1 MSIAANSASPA
12 AVPNFVEFDDPDVWA
27 AIAAEQTRQAEG
39 LEMIASENFTS
50 PAVMQAVGSV
60 LTNKYAEG
68 YPGHRYYGGCEFVD
82 KVEDLARERLKA
94 LFGAE
99 HANVQPHSGSQANAA
114 VYMTAIQTGDT
125 VLAFDLAHGG
135 HLTHG
140 MKLNAS
146 GVLYRFVHYGV
157 RRDNQLLD
165 FDQVA
170 SLAREHKPKLIVAGA
185 SAYPR
190 EIPHGTFAE
199 IAREVGAKLMVDMA
213 HYAGLVAAG
222 IHDNPVPV
230 ADFVTSTTHK
240 TLRGPRGGIAMCRAE
255 NAKLLDRSVFPGQQ
269 GGPLMHV
276 IAGKAI
282 AFGEALRPEFKAYA
296 QKVVEN
302 ARTLAAELARGGVT
316 LVSGGTDNHLMLV
329 DVTPLGIGGK
339 LAEETLD
346 RCGITCNKN
355 MIPFDERKPMDPSGI
370 RLGTPALTTRGMGA
384 DQMKQIA
391 AWILRVLKSP
401 ADEKLVAATKGEVA
415 DLAEQFPVPAAK
427 LEASER

>member
-1 MSIAANSASPA
+1 MNGMNGT
-12 AVPNFVEFDDPDVWA
+12 PNLVEQDDPEVWS
-27 AIAAEQTRQAEG
+27 AIAAEQTRQQEG

-50 PAVMQAVGSV
+50 AAVMQAVGSV

-82 KVEDLARERLKA
+82 TVEDLARNRLKA

-99 HANVQPHSGSQANAA
+99 HVNVQPHSGSQANSA
-114 VYMTAIQTGDT
+114 VYLTAIQPGDT

-140 MKLNAS
+140 MKLNSS
-146 GVLYRFVHYGV
+146 GIFYKFVHYGV

-165 FDQVA
+165 FDQIA
-170 SLAREHKPKLIVAGA
+170 SLAREHKPKLIIAGA

-190 EIPHGTFAE
+190 EIPHGRFAE

-240 TLRGPRGGIAMCRAE
+240 TLRGPRGGIAMCRTE
-255 NAKLLDRSVFPGQQ
+255 NAKALDRSVFPGTQ

-276 IAGKAI
+276 IAGKAV
-282 AFGEALRPEFKAYA
+282 AFGEALKPEFKRYG
-296 QKVVEN
+296 QNVVDN
-302 ARTLAAELARGGVT
+302 ARTLAAALASGGVK

-339 LAEETLD
+339 LAEEVLD

-370 RLGTPALTTRGMGA
+370 RLGTPALTTRGMGTSE
-384 DQMKQIA
+384 MKQIA

-401 ADEKLVAATKGEVA
+401 SDQQLIATTKGDVA
-415 DLAEQFPVPAAK
+415 ELAEQFPVPAAK
-427 LEASER
+427 LDAAVEVAGR

>member
-1 MSIAANSASPA
+1 
-12 AVPNFVEFDDPDVWA
+12 VNFVELEDPAIWSS
-27 AIAAEQTRQAEG
+27 IAAEQTRQAEG

-68 YPGHRYYGGCEFVD
+68 YPGRRYYGGCEYVD
-82 KVEDLARERLKA
+82 TVEDLARDRAKQ

-99 HANVQPHSGSQANAA
+99 HANVQPHSGSQANSA
-114 VYMTAIQTGDT
+114 VYLAAIKPGDT
-125 VLAFDLAHGG
+125 VLAFDLSHGG

-140 MKLNAS
+140 MRLNSS
-146 GVLYRFVHYGV
+146 GILYRFVHYGV
-157 RRDNQLLD
+157 RQDDHLLD
-165 FDQVA
+165 FDQIVR
-170 SLAREHKPKLIVAGA
+170 LAREHKPKLIVAGA

-190 EIPHGTFAE
+190 EIPHERFAE
-199 IAREVGAKLMVDMA
+199 IANEVGAKLLVDMA

-222 IHDNPVPV
+222 VHNSPVPY

-255 NAKLLDRSVFPGQQ
+255 HAKDLDRAVFPGTQ

-276 IAGKAI
+276 VAGKAV
-282 AFGEALRPEFKAYA
+282 AFAEALRPEFKEYA
-296 QKVVEN
+296 EQVVAN
-302 ARTLAAELARGGVT
+302 ARSLAQSLAAGGVK

-329 DVTPLGIGGK
+329 DVTPLGLGGK
-339 LAEETLD
+339 LAEEALD

-355 MIPFDERKPMDPSGI
+355 MIPYDERKPMDPSGI

-384 DQMKQIA
+384 DEMEQVA
-391 AWILRVLKSP
+391 TWILRVLKSP
-401 ADEKLVAATKGEVA
+401 EDKQVLEATRGEVA
-415 DLAEQFPVPAAK
+415 ELAEQYPAPAAK
-427 LEASER
+427 MDQVVAG

>member
-1 MSIAANSASPA
+1 MNGT
-12 AVPNFVEFDDPDVWA
+12 PNFVAQDDPEVWS
-27 AIAAEQTRQAEG
+27 AIAAEQTRQQEG

-50 PAVMQAVGSV
+50 AAVMQAVGSV

-82 KVEDLARERLKA
+82 TVEDLARDRLKA
-94 LFGAE
+94 VFGAE
-99 HANVQPHSGSQANAA
+99 HVNVQPHSGSQANSA
-114 VYMTAIQTGDT
+114 VYLTAIQPGDT

-140 MKLNAS
+140 MKLNSS
-146 GVLYRFVHYGV
+146 GIFYKFVHYGV

-165 FDQVA
+165 FDQIA
-170 SLAREHKPKLIVAGA
+170 SLAREHKPKLIIAGA

-190 EIPHGTFAE
+190 EIPHGRFAE

-240 TLRGPRGGIAMCRAE
+240 TLRGPRGGIAMCRTE
-255 NAKLLDRSVFPGQQ
+255 NAKALDRSVFPGTQ

-276 IAGKAI
+276 IAGKAV
-282 AFGEALRPEFKAYA
+282 AFGEALKPEFKRYG
-296 QKVVEN
+296 QNVVDN
-302 ARTLAAELARGGVT
+302 ARTLAAALASGGVK

-339 LAEETLD
+339 LAEEVLD

-370 RLGTPALTTRGMGA
+370 RLGTPALTTRGMGTSE
-384 DQMKQIA
+384 MKQIA

-401 ADEKLVAATKGEVA
+401 SDQQLIATTKGDVA
-415 DLAEQFPVPAAK
+415 ELAEQFPVPAAK
-427 LEASER
+427 LDAAVEVAGR

>member
-1 MSIAANSASPA
+1 MNGT
-12 AVPNFVEFDDPDVWA
+12 PNLVEQDDPEVWS
-27 AIAAEQTRQAEG
+27 AIAAEQTRQQEG

-50 PAVMQAVGSV
+50 AAVMQAVGSV

-82 KVEDLARERLKA
+82 TVEDLARNRLKA

-99 HANVQPHSGSQANAA
+99 HVNVQPHSGSQANSA
-114 VYMTAIQTGDT
+114 VYLTAIQPGDT

-140 MKLNAS
+140 MKLNSS
-146 GVLYRFVHYGV
+146 GIFYKFVHYGV

-165 FDQVA
+165 FDQIA
-170 SLAREHKPKLIVAGA
+170 SLAREHKPKLIMAGA

-190 EIPHGTFAE
+190 EIPHGRFAE

-240 TLRGPRGGIAMCRAE
+240 TLRGPRGGIAMCRTE
-255 NAKLLDRSVFPGQQ
+255 NAKALDRSVFPGTQ

-276 IAGKAI
+276 IAGKAV
-282 AFGEALRPEFKAYA
+282 AFGEALKPEFKRYG
-296 QKVVEN
+296 QNVVDN
-302 ARTLAAELARGGVT
+302 ARTLAAALASGGVK

-339 LAEETLD
+339 LAEEVLD

-370 RLGTPALTTRGMGA
+370 RLGTPALTTRGMGTA
-384 DQMKQIA
+384 EMKQIA

-401 ADEKLVAATKGEVA
+401 SDQQVIATTKGDVA
-415 DLAEQFPVPAAK
+415 ELAEQFPVPAAK
-427 LEASER
+427 LDGTRLEVASR

>member
-1 MSIAANSASPA
+1 MNSA
-12 AVPNFVEFDDPDVWA
+12 PNFVEQDDPEVWS
-27 AIAAEQTRQAEG
+27 AIAAEQTRQQDG

-82 KVEDLARERLKA
+82 KVEELARDRLKA

-99 HANVQPHSGSQANAA
+99 HVNVQPHSGSQANSA
-114 VYMTAIQTGDT
+114 VYLMAIQPGDT

-140 MKLNAS
+140 MKLNSS
-146 GVLYRFVHYGV
+146 GILYRFVHYGV
-157 RRDNQLLD
+157 RRDDNLID

-170 SLAREHKPKLIVAGA
+170 SLAREHKPKLIIAGA

-190 EIPHGTFAE
+190 EIPHGRFAE

-255 NAKLLDRSVFPGQQ
+255 NAKALDRSVFPGTQ

-276 IAGKAI
+276 IAGKAV
-282 AFGEALRPEFKAYA
+282 AFAEAMRPDFKRYA
-296 QKVVEN
+296 IKVVDN
-302 ARTLAAELARGGVT
+302 ARTLASSLAAGGVK

-329 DVTPLGIGGK
+329 DVTPLSIGGK
-339 LAEETLD
+339 LAEEVLD

-355 MIPFDERKPMDPSGI
+355 MIPFDDRKPMDPSGI

-384 DQMKQIA
+384 DEMKQIA
-391 AWILRVLKSP
+391 AWILRVLKAP
-401 ADEKLVAATKGEVA
+401 ADEQVIGAIKHDVAE
-415 DLAEQFPVPAAK
+415 LAEQFPVPAAK
-427 LEASER
+427 LDAEKFETAAR

>member
-1 MSIAANSASPA
+1 MHTPANFIELEDS
-12 AVPNFVEFDDPDVWA
+12 EVWSC
-27 AIAAEQTRQAEG
+27 IAAEQVRQQDG

-68 YPGHRYYGGCEFVD
+68 YPGRRYYGGCEFVD
-82 KVEDLARERLKA
+82 KVEDIARERLKA
-94 LFGAE
+94 VFGAE
-99 HANVQPHSGSQANAA
+99 HVNVQPHSGSQANAA
-114 VYMTAIQTGDT
+114 VYLAAIQPGDT

-146 GVLYRFVHYGV
+146 GVFYKFVHYGV
-157 RRDNQLLD
+157 RREDCLLD

-170 SLAREHKPKLIVAGA
+170 RLAREHKPKLIVAGA

-190 EIPHGTFAE
+190 EIPHGKFAE
-199 IAREVGAKLMVDMA
+199 IAREVGAKLLVDMA

-240 TLRGPRGGIAMCRAE
+240 TLRGPRGGIAMCREAH
-255 NAKLLDRSVFPGQQ
+255 AKDLDRSVFPGQQ

-276 IAGKAI
+276 IAGKAV
-282 AFGEALRPEFKAYA
+282 AFGEALRPEFKTYA
-296 QKVVEN
+296 KQVVANAKV
-302 ARTLAAELARGGVT
+302 LAEGLASGGVK

-355 MIPFDERKPMDPSGI
+355 MIPYDERKPMDPSGI
-370 RLGTPALTTRGMGA
+370 RLGTPALTTRGMGG
-384 DQMKQIA
+384 DEMKRIA
-391 AWILRVLKSP
+391 QWILRALKHTG
-401 ADEKLVAATKGEVA
+401 DESVVDSTRREVA
-415 DLAEQFPVPAAK
+415 ELAEQFPVPAAR
-427 LEASER
+427 LQAGAEAVA